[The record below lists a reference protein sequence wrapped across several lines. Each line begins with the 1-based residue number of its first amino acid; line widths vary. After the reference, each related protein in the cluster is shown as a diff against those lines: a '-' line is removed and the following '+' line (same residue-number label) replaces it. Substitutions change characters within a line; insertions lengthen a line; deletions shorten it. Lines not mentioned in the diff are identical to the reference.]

1 MNSKNRR
8 PRNLRNH
15 NHCRQWTRRKIRA
28 NQSRVWSWIMGNSCR
43 KAVNNYVSLS
53 EEATKL
59 RNGLDSPKY
68 NQFANEKRKYNKN
81 DHIMLPRNKSI

>member
-1 MNSKNRR
+1 
-8 PRNLRNH
+8 
-15 NHCRQWTRRKIRA
+15 
-28 NQSRVWSWIMGNSCR
+28 MGNSCR

-81 DHIMLPRNKSI
+81 DHIMLPRNKSIKGCAAYIWQLPPATQMT